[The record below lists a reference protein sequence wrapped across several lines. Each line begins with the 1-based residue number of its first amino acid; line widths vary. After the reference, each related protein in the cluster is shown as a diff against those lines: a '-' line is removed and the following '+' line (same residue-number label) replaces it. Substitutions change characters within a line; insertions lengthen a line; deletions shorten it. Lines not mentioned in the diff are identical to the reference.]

1 MQWWHATS
9 RLEARIKFNPP
20 ATRSFHRTSK
30 YPTPSWDL
38 AAAAA
43 AAFRFSIKSP
53 VSPWIAFNLRLYW
66 FEWTSRWWFPW
77 HLLFGWQ
84 QFNKVEKKMNAI
96 SSRYLNQSIFN
107 AKYHDGA
114 PGGRDQSLIDVR
126 LKLTSTQPAVR
137 MVTTT
142 TRVLQITIMVRMIM
156 ILPKDCWIRRKR

>member
-1 MQWWHATS
+1 
-9 RLEARIKFNPP
+9 
-20 ATRSFHRTSK
+20 
-30 YPTPSWDL
+30 
-38 AAAAA
+38 
-43 AAFRFSIKSP
+43 
-53 VSPWIAFNLRLYW
+53 
-66 FEWTSRWWFPW
+66 
-77 HLLFGWQ
+77 
-84 QFNKVEKKMNAI
+84 MNAI